1 MVTDYCYYGVIMCH
15 NHCMHETT
23 CTQADCW
30 FICLRAPEQD
40 DRPTFSNIFDL
51 LNGSDIELLRWS
63 DTDCAQ
69 LSNLAMELGAPLSEA
84 RTMFLELQEMNLVR
98 EDSHSGFL
106 GTDV

>member
-1 MVTDYCYYGVIMCH
+1 MCH
-15 NHCMHETT
+15 NHCMHETIVQST
-23 CTQADCW
+23 RIQADW
-30 FICLRAPEQD
+30 WLTYLRAPEQD
-40 DRPTFSNIFDL
+40 DRPTFPSIFDL

-84 RTMFLELQEMNLVR
+84 QTMFLELQEMNLVR